1 MINFL
6 RDIDWHHHHRQFL
19 SKSKENNENDM
30 ARHVFWPFFYS
41 IRWPIQIVPTADCN
55 SAAILPPI
63 FPCFWP
69 WQLKLKLFELLVGRI
84 NFNLKSISINFI
96 YRFIPMVRS
105 LKADGAIALM
115 DVQEQVSLPLHSH
128 FIKKSLK
135 MSQWEK

>member
-1 MINFL
+1 MSGFL
-6 RDIDWHHHHRQFL
+6 IYCVL
-19 SKSKENNENDM
+19 IT
-30 ARHVFWPFFYS
+30 Y
-41 IRWPIQIVPTADCN
+41 
-55 SAAILPPI
+55 
-63 FPCFWP
+63 
-69 WQLKLKLFELLVGRI
+69 LKKN

-135 MSQWEK
+135 MSQWGKK